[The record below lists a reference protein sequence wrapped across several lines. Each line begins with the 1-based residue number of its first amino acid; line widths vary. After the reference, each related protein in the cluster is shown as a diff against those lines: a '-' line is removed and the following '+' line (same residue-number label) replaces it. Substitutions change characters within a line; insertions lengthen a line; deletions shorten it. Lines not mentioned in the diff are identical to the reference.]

1 MSMVG
6 GTGRQGQGVNT
17 EMARDFASFL
27 EDLLVE
33 SEAEEGRARITAP
46 PSVPFAFLGDAVP
59 DGVSDAAGPA
69 AAAYRALK
77 EELLAE
83 ISAPETNPAAIARE
97 LGLDGVKDLKSLHH
111 LRRSFA
117 FHNHPDRVRPQW
129 RERAMVRMQIA
140 NQMIDETKRRL
151 GG

>member
-1 MSMVG
+1 MSMVHG
-6 GTGRQGQGVNT
+6 AGRSGQGVET

-27 EDLLVE
+27 EDLLIE
-33 SEAEEGRARITAP
+33 SGDKEERARIAAP
-46 PSVPFAFLGDAVP
+46 PSVPFAFLDDTAR
-59 DGVSDAAGPA
+59 DGGSDAADPA
-69 AAAYRALK
+69 NAAYRLLK

-83 ISAPETNPAAIARE
+83 ISAPDTNPDAIARE
-97 LGLDGVKDLKSLHH
+97 LGLDRVRDLKSLRR

-117 FHNHPDRVRPQW
+117 FHNHPDRVKPQW
-129 RERAMVRMQIA
+129 RDQAMIRMQIA